1 MRKNSIYF
9 YEGET
14 EKKLIITL
22 KDECKIPHGK
32 LKKFNFWQKDVK
44 SVVRSVSKTSTLYII
59 FDTDASNPTECD
71 RFTNNINTLEKE
83 VAKVYLIA
91 QHENLEDELCFSC
104 SKSNQLQLFQDFYNT
119 RDRDGFK
126 RGFIRENNLF
136 HKLQSNN
143 FDFETL
149 WARSDIYS
157 NKLVSLSTKIKTQ
170 FP

>member
-83 VAKVYLIA
+83 VAKV
-91 QHENLEDELCFSC
+91 QENMYTKEEALKLAKSFSLLL
-104 SKSNQLQLFQDFYNT
+104 KQAL
-119 RDRDGFK
+119 
-126 RGFIRENNLF
+126 
-136 HKLQSNN
+136 
-143 FDFETL
+143 
-149 WARSDIYS
+149 
-157 NKLVSLSTKIKTQ
+157 
-170 FP
+170 